1 LELLMANPETVYSW
15 RRVDDRIATS
25 GQPAEQQLAD
35 IQAQAFAI
43 SSI

>member
-15 RRVDDRIATS
+15 RRLDDRIKTS

-35 IQAQAFAI
+35 TQAQAVAT